1 MKRFPILLE
10 IQTNDNKFPL
20 EIQINYKFHTVLKKL
35 TNMKRLKRIS
45 FSSFTLNEIVTCE

>member
-20 EIQINYKFHTVLKKL
+20 EIQINNKFHTVLKKL
-35 TNMKRLKRIS
+35 TNMKHLKRIS